1 MLRSVKGLLR
11 GSMAALVVTAG
22 LASCATTTVPTA
34 ASDTTAVG
42 ATTTLPTGPA
52 SVLLPRLVTEAGKLS
67 NIIGD
72 AGHSG
77 EQLDIILDLY
87 NAVRPEIAATDGVA
101 ALNFDGVIE
110 LCKTAKQFKR
120 PADADK
126 CSRNLSALADAYLA
140 KHP

>member
-1 MLRSVKGLLR
+1 MGF
-11 GSMAALVVTAG
+11 AALYPSYGPLAAG
-22 LASCATTTVPTA
+22 YT
-34 ASDTTAVG
+34 
-42 ATTTLPTGPA
+42 
-52 SVLLPRLVTEAGKLS
+52 
-67 NIIGD
+67 II
-72 AGHSG
+72 
-77 EQLDIILDLY
+77 DLY